1 MMKRRGTFPVMPA
14 LVPPARPKPLR
25 RGEGPAIHVFER
37 ARLQDVDARDKRG
50 HDELNVEILVLESSM
65 QTPPRR
71 PASATRVVDVLVPV
85 ALDQAYSYRV
95 PAELDLQPGDVVGV
109 PLGAR
114 EVIGVVWA
122 DNPNPDP
129 RLHNRLKDIAEKL
142 DMPRFREELRSLV
155 DWVASYTLAPRGQVL
170 RMTLRMGEHLGPER
184 VRLGVRLVGA
194 PPQRLTPARRR
205 LLEILSDGLLHGKS
219 ELAKEAGC
227 SASVIDGLVDEGT
240 LAVEHMPRA
249 APPPAPDPT
258 FAEPD
263 FSPDQRLA
271 AERLRQLVAGGF
283 EVALLDGVT
292 GSGKTEVYFEA
303 VAEVLKRGEQILILM
318 PEIALTGQ
326 FLDRFAA
333 RFGARPLEW
342 HSELTPR
349 TRARNYAAIASGEA
363 PVVVGA
369 RSALFLPYAKLGLL
383 IVDEEHDQAYKQEDG
398 AHYHARDMAVVRASI
413 AKIPIVLASA
423 TPSVETEV
431 NARKG
436 RYQRVPLPSRFGGQH
451 MPHIEA
457 IDLRQEGPGRG
468 RFIAPRLAEQ
478 IGFAIERREQAL
490 LFLNRRGYAPLTLC
504 RACGHRF
511 ACTICDAWLVDHRF
525 RQRLVC
531 HHCGFSMPRPHLCPH
546 CGAEE
551 SLAAIGPGVER
562 LQEEAAALFPGART
576 MVLSSDLITSIE
588 AMRSELNEIAE
599 GRVDIIIGTQL
610 VAKGHNFP
618 RLNLVGVIDA
628 DLGLGNGDPRAAERT
643 FQLLNQVIGRA
654 GRDQG
659 RGVGFLQ
666 THQPEHPVMKALV
679 ACDRE
684 AFYASEI
691 DSRER
696 TGYPPFGRLASL
708 IISAGDRPSA
718 EGFAR
723 KLASAAPFDE
733 RIKVLGPAEAPL
745 AVIKGRYRY
754 RILVKSPRSLDLS
767 GYLRQWLAAAPK
779 TTGNLKLEVDVDPQ
793 SFL

>member
-1 MMKRRGTFPVMPA
+1 MDDLPT
-14 LVPPARPKPLR
+14 
-25 RGEGPAIHVFER
+25 
-37 ARLQDVDARDKRG
+37 
-50 HDELNVEILVLESSM
+50 SS
-65 QTPPRR
+65 
-71 PASATRVVDVLVPV
+71 PASHAPASVVDVLVPV
-85 ALDQAYSYRV
+85 AIDQAYSYRV
-95 PAELDLQPGDVVGV
+95 PRGLSLKPGDVVAV

-114 EVIGVVWA
+114 EVLGVVWA
-122 DNPNPDP
+122 ENPNPDP
-129 RLHNRLKDIAEKL
+129 RLHNRLKDVAEKL
-142 DMPRFREELRSLV
+142 DVPPLRDELRRMV
-155 DWVASYTLAPRGQVL
+155 DWVSTYTLSARGMVL
-170 RMTLRMGEHLGPER
+170 RMCLRMGEHLGPER
-184 VRLGVRLVGA
+184 QRLGVRLVGS
-194 PPQRLTPARRR
+194 PPQRMTPARRR

-219 ELAKEAGC
+219 DLAKETGV
-227 SASVIDGLVDEGT
+227 SPGVIDGLVDEGT
-240 LAVEHMPRA
+240 LQVEPMPREN
-249 APPPAPDPT
+249 PAPEPDPD
-258 FAEPD
+258 FAPAD
-263 FSPDQRLA
+263 FSPEQARA
-271 AERLRQLVAGGF
+271 AETMRGLVTAGGF
-283 EVALLDGVT
+283 QAALIDGVT

-303 VAEVLKRGEQILILM
+303 VAEVIRQGRQSLILM

-326 FLDRFAA
+326 FLDRFAQ
-333 RFGARPLEW
+333 RFGVRPLEW

-349 TRARNYAAIASGEA
+349 TRARNWAAIAAGQA
-363 PVVVGA
+363 RVVVGA
-369 RSALFLPYAKLGLL
+369 RSALFLPYADLGLI

-398 AHYHARDMAVVRASI
+398 VHYHARDMAVVRASI

-436 RYQRVPLPSRFGGQH
+436 RYTRIPLPSRFGGQH
-451 MPHIEA
+451 MPQIEA
-457 IDLRQEGPGRG
+457 IDLRREPPMRG
-468 RFIAPRLAEQ
+468 RFISPRLAEQ

-531 HHCGFSMPRPHLCPH
+531 HHCGFSMPRPPACPH
-546 CGAEE
+546 CGAEG
-551 SLAAIGPGVER
+551 SLVAVGPGVER
-562 LQEEAAALFPGART
+562 LQEEAASLFPNART

-588 AMRSELNEIAE
+588 TMRAELNEIAE

-618 RLNLVGVIDA
+618 RLNLVGVVDA
-628 DLGLGNGDPRAAERT
+628 DLGLSNGDPRAAERT

-691 DSRER
+691 DIRER
-696 TGYPPFGRLASL
+696 TLYPPFGRLASL
-708 IISAGDRPSA
+708 IISAGDRPTA
-718 EGFAR
+718 EGFGR
-723 KLASAAPFDE
+723 QLASAAPLDE
-733 RIKVLGPAEAPL
+733 RVQVLGPAEAPL
-745 AVIKGRYRY
+745 AVIKGRYRF
-754 RILVKSPRSLDLS
+754 RLLVKSVRGFDLS
-767 GYLRQWLAAAPK
+767 NYLRSWLAKGPK
-779 TTGNLKLEVDVDPQ
+779 TKGNLKLEVDVDPQ

>member
-1 MMKRRGTFPVMPA
+1 M
-14 LVPPARPKPLR
+14 AR
-25 RGEGPAIHVFER
+25 
-37 ARLQDVDARDKRG
+37 
-50 HDELNVEILVLESSM
+50 
-65 QTPPRR
+65 
-71 PASATRVVDVLVPV
+71 RVVDVLVPV
-85 ALDQAYSYRV
+85 ALDQTYSYRV
-95 PAELDLQPGDVVGV
+95 PDDADLKPGDVVSV
-109 PLGAR
+109 PLGPR
-114 EVIGVVWA
+114 EVIAVVWA

-129 RLHNRLKDIAEKL
+129 RLHNRLKDTGDKL
-142 DMPRFREELRSLV
+142 DVPPLKPELRSFV
-155 DWVASYTLAPRGQVL
+155 DWVANYTLSARGMVL

-184 VRLGVRLVGA
+184 VRMGVRLVGA
-194 PPQRLTPARRR
+194 PPQRITSARHRLIEVLSDR
-205 LLEILSDGLLHGKS
+205 LLHAKS
-219 ELAKEAGC
+219 EAAKEAGV
-227 SASVIDGLVDEGT
+227 SAGVVDGLVDEGT
-240 LAVEHMPRA
+240 LVTEPMPRDSA
-249 APPPAPDPT
+249 PPAPDPS
-258 FAEPD
+258 FAAPD
-263 FSPDQRLA
+263 FSPDQEIAAATMKELA
-271 AERLRQLVAGGF
+271 SKDEFQ
-283 EVALLDGVT
+283 VALLDGVT

-303 VAEVLKRGEQILILM
+303 VAEIIRRGKQAMILM

-333 RFGARPLEW
+333 RFGVRPIEW

-349 TRARNYAAIASGEA
+349 TRARNWAAVASGDA
-363 PVVVGA
+363 QVIVGA
-369 RSALFLPYAKLGLL
+369 RSALFLPYADLGLI
-383 IVDEEHDQAYKQEDG
+383 IVDEEHDQAYKQAEG
-398 AHYHARDMAVVRASI
+398 VHYHARDMAVVRGSI
-413 AKIPIVLASA
+413 VKIPVVLCSA

-436 RYQRVPLPSRFGGQH
+436 RYRRVVLPSRFGGQH

-457 IDLRQEGPGRG
+457 IDLKREGPQRG
-468 RFIAPRLAEQ
+468 KFISPVLAEQ
-478 IGFAIERREQAL
+478 IKIAVERKEQAL

-531 HHCGFSMPRPHLCPH
+531 HHCGFSMPRPHQCPH

-551 SLAAIGPGVER
+551 SLTAIGPGVER
-562 LQEEAAALFPGART
+562 LQEEAAALFPDART
-576 MVLSSDLITSIE
+576 MVLSSDLITDIE
-588 AMRSELNEIAE
+588 TMRSELNEIAE

-654 GRDQG
+654 GREQG
-659 RGVGFLQ
+659 RGVGYLQ

-691 DSRER
+691 EARER
-696 TGYPPFGRLASL
+696 ALYPPFGRLASL
-708 IISAGDRPSA
+708 VISAGDRPTA

-723 KLASAAPFDE
+723 KLVSVAPFDE
-733 RIKVLGPAEAPL
+733 RVQVLGPAEAPL
-745 AVIKGRYRY
+745 AVIKGRYRF
-754 RILVKSPRSLDLS
+754 RILVKAARTIDLS
-767 GYLRQWLAAAPK
+767 AYMRGWLAAGPK
-779 TTGNLKLEVDVDPQ
+779 TKGNLKLEIDIDPQ